1 MQPNSLDSIIKNNL
15 ENQSEL
21 PLNVHFDKERLRSS
35 IDKRINQQPKE
46 RKWKFAAAVL
56 ILLLASSIYLHYQ
69 QYNTIKIQNQNI
81 GNQVQLISSLL
92 SENENIKS
100 KNYLL
105 IDSISKS
112 NIAQLEKP
120 KHIALP
126 QLPTIVINQ
135 PIVFQN
141 KVEDKL
147 YIQIVERIKIKETES
162 EIPELDLPVYYESDR
177 LASNTNHQSK
187 SKKFVKRID
196 KLLKN

>member
-21 PLNVHFDKERLRSS
+21 PSNVHFDKERLRSS

-46 RKWKFAAAVL
+46 RKWKLAAAVL
-56 ILLLASSIYLHYQ
+56 ILLLGSSIYLHYQ

-81 GNQVQLISSLL
+81 RNQEQLISSLQ

-177 LASNTNHQSK
+177 LASNTNNQSK
-187 SKKFVKRID
+187 SKSFAKKIG
-196 KLLKN
+196 KLFKN